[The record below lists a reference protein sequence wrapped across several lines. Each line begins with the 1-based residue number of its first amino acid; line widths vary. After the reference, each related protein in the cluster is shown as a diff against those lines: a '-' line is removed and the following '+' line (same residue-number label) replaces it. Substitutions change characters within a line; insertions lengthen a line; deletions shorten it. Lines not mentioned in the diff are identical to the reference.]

1 MTQPKKPASK
11 PAASSPRTAADGRR
25 EDQLPAALA
34 SLRDVLSKGF
44 VITGERLQETIDE
57 TVKRGRMTRED
68 AEELAGN
75 LVDIG
80 RRQTRDALADVESRI
95 GRSAKETR
103 RVTRSGARSVG
114 SAARR
119 APGTDRA
126 LRAVDRARRAAG
138 RGQSFPIIGYEDLT
152 AAQVRERLADLSEA
166 QLRKVLDHE
175 RRTANRKSVLTA
187 IEKRLP

>member
-1 MTQPKKPASK
+1 MAQPEKPASR
-11 PAASSPRTAADGRR
+11 PAASSPRAAADERS
-25 EDQLPAALA
+25 EDQLLAALT

-57 TVKRGRMTRED
+57 TVRRGRMTRED

-80 RRQTRDALADVESRI
+80 RRQTRDALEDVESLI

-103 RVTRSGARSVG
+103 RLTRSRAKSVG

-119 APGTDRA
+119 VPGTDRA
-126 LRAVDRARRAAG
+126 LRTVDRVRRAAG
-138 RGQSFPIIGYEDLT
+138 R
-152 AAQVRERLADLSEA
+152 
-166 QLRKVLDHE
+166 
-175 RRTANRKSVLTA
+175 SVLTA